1 MRLVDV
7 VPERFHGITKEVAK
21 FGTIGVVNVVVNVGM
36 VNLLLLTVFRGS
48 EVKANVVA
56 VIVAATSAYFM
67 NRHWTYRDRPKS
79 NLHQEYVLFFFFN
92 LVGLV
97 IQAGVVAFT
106 KYGLHE
112 THIIAVN
119 ISTFVGIAL
128 GTIFRFWAYR
138 THVFKKATGDSD
150 EAAPEVSLAVALA
163 DAPQPPLDVEEG
175 ELPASEPNRGEPE
188 PAQGTRLVVTSSAGG
203 SVVIKVLATEGSDAP
218 QSIDEIDLDDTV
230 RASSS

>member
-1 MRLVDV
+1 VRLVDV
-7 VPERFHGITKEVAK
+7 VPQRLHGITKEVAK
-21 FGTIGVVNVVVNVGM
+21 FGTIGVVNVFVNIGM
-36 VNLLLLTVFRGS
+36 VNLLLLTVFKGG

-79 NLHQEYVLFFFFN
+79 SLRREYMLFFFFN

-106 KYGLHE
+106 KYGLHQ

-138 THVFKKATGDSD
+138 THVFKQATEEDDVPSTEVGV
-150 EAAPEVSLAVALA
+150 AAALA
-163 DAPQPPLDVEEG
+163 DTPEPPLELDES
-175 ELPASEPNRGEPE
+175 ELPMAEPE
-188 PAQGTRLVVTSSAGG
+188 PAPSTRLVVTSSAGG
-203 SVVIKVLATEGSDAP
+203 SVVIKVLATEGPDAA
-218 QSIDEIDLDDTV
+218 QSIDEIDLDDPV
-230 RASSS
+230 RAAS